1 MIESLTFRKLN
12 MFTALHYTSLSLSL
26 VYEIYKKV
34 KGKNHFF
41 KSKPTI

>member
-1 MIESLTFRKLN
+1 MLKYRQMIIESFTFRKLN

-34 KGKNHFF
+34 QSKN
-41 KSKPTI
+41 